1 MTEQAH
7 MKCLSPIL
15 KQMNALCIFGIVF
28 WLQQTRILPHFT
40 KPPPPPN
47 NSILA
52 VKQERF
58 IFIKS
63 RVGKTRW
70 EI

>member
-40 KPPPPPN
+40 KPPPQQLN
-47 NSILA
+47 LGSKA
-52 VKQERF
+52 
-58 IFIKS
+58 
-63 RVGKTRW
+63 G
-70 EI
+70 EIHFH